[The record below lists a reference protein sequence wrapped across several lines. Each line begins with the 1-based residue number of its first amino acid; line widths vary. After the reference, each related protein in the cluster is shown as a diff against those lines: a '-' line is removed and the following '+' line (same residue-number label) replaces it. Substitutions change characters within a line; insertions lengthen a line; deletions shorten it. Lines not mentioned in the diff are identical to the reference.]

1 MERAAFGEVV
11 EAQSDILAAGG
22 GGGAGAGLGSDE
34 REKKGAKGVEV
45 FKAPPPQEPEPATP
59 SVWGPQCPHAVSQSL
74 KDHNLGRQKRKGHRK
89 NYAPTTT
96 LHRVAR
102 RAPRLKAASVKGQTL
117 PVPDLPLS
125 HPCRDTAAVLG

>member
-1 MERAAFGEVV
+1 M
-11 EAQSDILAAGG
+11 
-22 GGGAGAGLGSDE
+22 
-34 REKKGAKGVEV
+34 EV
-45 FKAPPPQEPEPATP
+45 FKVPHRSPNLPPP
-59 SVWGPQCPHAVSQSL
+59 VCGGQCPHAVSQSL
-74 KDHNLGRQKRKGHRK
+74 WDHNLGREKRKGHRK

-125 HPCRDTAAVLG
+125 HPCRDKAAVLG